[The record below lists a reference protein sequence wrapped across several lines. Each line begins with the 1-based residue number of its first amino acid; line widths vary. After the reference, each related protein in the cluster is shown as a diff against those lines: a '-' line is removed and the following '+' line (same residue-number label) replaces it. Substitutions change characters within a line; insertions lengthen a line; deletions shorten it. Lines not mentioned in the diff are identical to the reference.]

1 MTLLDIKLI
10 REQPEI
16 VRQNLEKRGDP
27 EKLRMLDELINCD
40 LEWRRLLTRT
50 NELRHERRKATNEIA
65 ALKNSGKDAKELIET
80 SRKLD
85 VEIVA
90 SEQQVA
96 EHKEKVNYILLR
108 LPNTLHESVPIGK
121 DENDNA
127 EVKTW
132 GKPPKFDFKPK
143 NHLEIAQ
150 GFGLI
155 DEERGAKVAGHGF
168 FYLKGEL
175 VLLDLA
181 LQRFAIDSMLK
192 KGYRLVEPPFMLRRK
207 PYEGVTDLADFEN
220 VMYKVENEDLYM
232 IATAEH
238 PLAAMFMDEV
248 LLKDDLPIKLVGISS
263 CFRKEVGAHGKYTKG
278 LFRVHQFNKVEQF
291 IFCLPEDSWSLHEEL
306 QQNAEE
312 LYQALGLH
320 YKVVNSCTGDIGT
333 LAAKR
338 YDINVWMADGVY
350 REVGSNSNCTDY
362 QARRLN
368 VRYREKEGQAP
379 KGFVHTLNNTAIA
392 TSRTMLAILE
402 QYQQKDSSVAFP
414 KVLVKY
420 INGMERL
427 EPH

>member
-1 MTLLDIKLI
+1 LLDIKLI
-10 REQPEI
+10 RESPEI
-16 VRQNLEKRGDP
+16 VRRNLARRGDA
-27 EKLRMLDELINCD
+27 EKLLMLDELINHD
-40 LEWRRLLTRT
+40 NEWRRLLTET
-50 NELRHERRKATNEIA
+50 NELRHERREIVNKVA
-65 ALKNSGKDAKELIET
+65 ALKKAGKDAEKQIKKG
-80 SRKLD
+80 RRID
-85 VEIVA
+85 DEIVA
-90 SEQQVA
+90 LERQVEQKKQL
-96 EHKEKVNYILLR
+96 VNHILMS
-108 LPNTLHESVPIGK
+108 LPNLLHESVPFGK
-121 DENDNA
+121 DENDNL

-132 GKPPKFDFKPK
+132 GKPREFDFQPR
-143 NHLEIAQ
+143 NHLEVAQ
-150 GFGLI
+150 ALGLI

-168 FYLKGEL
+168 FYLKGDL

-181 LQRFAIDSMLK
+181 LQRFAINFLLQR
-192 KGYRLVEPPFMLRRK
+192 GYRVVEPPFMMRRK

-248 LLKDDLPIKLVGISS
+248 LLKDELPVKMAGISS

-278 LFRVHQFNKVEQF
+278 LFRMHQFNKVEQF
-291 IFCLPEDSWSLHEEL
+291 VFCLPEDSWTFHEEL
-306 QQNAEE
+306 QQNAES

-333 LAAKR
+333 VAAKK

-392 TSRTMLAILE
+392 TSRTMLAVLE
-402 QYQQKDSSVAFP
+402 QFQQRDGSVAIP
-414 KVLVKY
+414 DVLSKY
-420 INGMERL
+420 MNGLKRVG
-427 EPH
+427 PQ

>member
-1 MTLLDIKLI
+1 LLDIKLI
-10 REQPEI
+10 RESPEI
-16 VRQNLEKRGDP
+16 VRKNLARRGDA
-27 EKLRMLDELINCD
+27 EKLRMLDELINHD
-40 LEWRRLLTRT
+40 SEWRRLLTET
-50 NELRHERRKATNEIA
+50 NGLRHERREVVNEVA
-65 ALKNSGKDAKELIET
+65 ALKKAGKDAEKQIE
-80 SRKLD
+80 RGRRVD
-85 VEIVA
+85 DEIVA
-90 SEQQVA
+90 LERQVEQKKQL
-96 EHKEKVNYILLR
+96 VNRILMS
-108 LPNTLHESVPIGK
+108 LPNLLHESVPLGK
-121 DENDNA
+121 DENDNL

-132 GKPPKFDFKPK
+132 GKPRKFGFKPR

-150 GFGLI
+150 ALGLI

-168 FYLKGEL
+168 FYLKGDM

-181 LQRFAIDSMLK
+181 LQRFAIDFLLQR
-192 KGYRLVEPPFMLRRK
+192 GYRIVEPPFMMRRK
-207 PYEGVTDLADFEN
+207 PYEGVTDLGDFEN
-220 VMYKVENEDLYM
+220 VMYKVENEDLYL

-248 LLKDDLPIKLVGISS
+248 LLKDELPVKMAGVSS

-278 LFRVHQFNKVEQF
+278 LFRMHQFNKVEQF
-291 IFCLPEDSWSLHEEL
+291 VFCLPEGSWTFHEEL
-306 QQNAEE
+306 QQNAES

-333 LAAKR
+333 MAAKK

-392 TSRTMLAILE
+392 TSRTMLAVLE
-402 QYQQKDSSVAFP
+402 QCQQRDGSVAIP
-414 KVLVKY
+414 SVLSKYMNGLEKV
-420 INGMERL
+420 
-427 EPH
+427 EPR